1 MNIAEIR
8 EKYPQYNDLSDE
20 ELAKGLHA
28 KFYSDMDFGE
38 FSNKIGLAPQLNLT
52 EEQKAQ
58 IKANR
63 DEYERK
69 QAERDKDQWFVSLV
83 ENKQDDPLK
92 NIARST
98 ARVGLSTMQGIAN
111 AGLNPFTDTAKEYGA
126 DLTPIKPE
134 NMAERTAELAGEYG
148 YDAAVLYALGLG
160 AGSLYPK
167 LAPYTAPLTLGGFP
181 LAMGQSLGSSL
192 ATGMIDPES
201 TAGRIATDIIGGGLG
216 AGLARPRVS
225 MPKETKAISE
235 LEKTV
240 GKDVLAE
247 NVAEA
252 ERTGRNLLEVG
263 SDEITQRALQAKLQ
277 TPEARKI
284 LLDSIE
290 QSSASQP
297 ERTKA
302 VINEALGTEGKNATL
317 SQVMENARAEA
328 QPIYK
333 ELEDIGDLAAYET
346 KDIPEQ
352 NFKRWFE
359 GSQVVDESGQP
370 LKLYHGTSS
379 KFDKFKKGNIFF
391 VNDKGIAEQY
401 GSEDAIE
408 AYLKMKNP
416 YVIDAYGQ
424 SFDEIYNAA
433 GRKKAYKDLT
443 ETDYKKLADTFFDG
457 DIQEAKE
464 WYPRNEQGEVNL
476 ARAYGDKAR
485 STNEWADWA
494 KKQGYDGVIIKDVN
508 DTPDISNTRATDY
521 VVFEPNQI
529 KSVNN
534 SGAWSSSP
542 SLSDVGW
549 KPESQLAGVIK
560 DNPFIQS
567 EIANVRKDL
576 SLPKNVRESS
586 DTSFSILNAVK
597 KNIDDKINVAK
608 RGGENELAARLTGI
622 KNELKNKIDDATGG
636 KYSKALGI
644 YEDAFRFRDAS
655 DLGRD
660 VFNSRVSPDD
670 MKVKI
675 GALTANEKKAARIG
689 LREEILNKVGST
701 NNQTNALN
709 KLLPE
714 NVREKITTLAGE
726 KEGAKII
733 DEAEQAVKLR
743 NNLNKVFSGSQT
755 AEKGV
760 LERAIAGVMNFKAHP
775 VLSTLSGVYTPYNRG
790 INIRA
795 AETLTD
801 KNIADAYR
809 NVMNAR
815 NAPKQP
821 KGFVQSGLRSI
832 IERLTEENN

>member
-8 EKYPQYNDLSDE
+8 QKYPQYNDLSDE
-20 ELAKGLHA
+20 ELAKGLHK

-38 FSNKIGLAPQLNLT
+38 FSNKIGLTPQLNLT
-52 EEQKAQ
+52 DEQKAQ

-111 AGLNPFTDTAKEYGA
+111 AGLNPFTDVAEEMGA
-126 DLTPIKPE
+126 DLKPIKPE
-134 NMAERTAELAGEYG
+134 NAAERTAELAGEYG
-148 YDAAVLYALGLG
+148 YNAAALYTLGKG
-160 AGSLYPK
+160 VGGVYPK

-181 LAMGQSLGSSL
+181 LAMSQSLGSSL
-192 ATGMIDPES
+192 ATGTINPQS
-201 TAGRIATDIIGGGLG
+201 TIGRIATDIIGGWKGSR
-216 AGLARPRVS
+216 LARPMVS

-290 QSSASQP
+290 QSSAAQP
-297 ERTKA
+297 ARTKA
-302 VINEALGTEGKNATL
+302 VINEALGTEGKNSTL
-317 SQVMENARAEA
+317 SQVMENAKAEA

-359 GSQVVDESGQP
+359 GSKVVDENGQP
-370 LKLYHGTSS
+370 LKLYHGTDADFDAFDMS
-379 KFDKFKKGNIFF
+379 KGRSTMDIQGAFFSPYDIDAKGYGPNLKEVYLNI
-391 VNDKGIAEQY
+391 
-401 GSEDAIE
+401 
-408 AYLKMKNP
+408 KNP
-416 YVIDAYGQ
+416 A
-424 SFDEIYNAA
+424 DEAT
-433 GRKKAYKDLT
+433 AYKALRKYQGQNDAGLKAKQDLQRQG
-443 ETDYKKLADTFFDG
+443 FDG
-457 DIQEAKE
+457 VF
-464 WYPRNEQGEVNL
+464 N
-476 ARAYGDKAR
+476 
-485 STNEWADWA
+485 
-494 KKQGYDGVIIKDVN
+494 GYDEYI
-508 DTPDISNTRATDY
+508 A
-521 VVFEPNQI
+521 FEPNQI

-542 SLSDVGW
+542 SLSDAGW
-549 KPESQLAGVIK
+549 KPESQLANAIK
-560 DNPFIQS
+560 NNDVLADTIS
-567 EIANVRKDL
+567 RVKRANSSLKNLPDTDFRVVNEARKAL
-576 SLPKNVRESS
+576 SQASMNRTELSGYEARQALNELDP
-586 DTSFSILNAVK
+586 ILN
-597 KNIDDKINVAK
+597 NI
-608 RGGENELAARLTGI
+608 
-622 KNELKNKIDDATGG
+622 TGG
-636 KYSKALGI
+636 KLAQANKLYS
-644 YEDAFRFRDAS
+644 DAYQFERAA

-689 LREEILNKVGST
+689 LREEILNKIGST

-755 AEKGV
+755 AEKGA
-760 LERAIAGVMNFKAHP
+760 LERAIAGVMNFKSHP
-775 VLSTLSGVYTPYNRG
+775 VLSTIGSLYTPYNRS
-790 INIRA
+790 INVRA

-801 KNIADAYR
+801 KNIANAYR
-809 NVMNAR
+809 RVMNAR

-821 KGFVQSGLRSI
+821 KGYAQSGLRSI
-832 IERLTEENN
+832 IERLTEEN

>member
-8 EKYPQYNDLSDE
+8 QKYPQYNDLSDE
-20 ELAKGLHA
+20 ELAKGLHK

-38 FSNKIGLAPQLNLT
+38 FSNKIGLTPQINLT
-52 EEQKAQ
+52 PEQKAQ
-58 IKANR
+58 AQQKAK
-63 DEYERK
+63 EYREQVK
-69 QAERDKDQWFVSLV
+69 PTTFGDKVSEFLV
-83 ENKQDDPLK
+83 TNP
-92 NIARST
+92 IARQ
-98 ARVGLSTMQGIAN
+98 VGFGLQGIAN
-111 AGLNPFTDTAKEYGA
+111 AGLNPAGYVARATGIDT
-126 DLTPIKPE
+126 KPLE
-134 NMAERTAELAGEYG
+134 AQTAGERATELAGQYG
-148 YDAAVLYALGLG
+148 FDAAAIVPTLGL
-160 AGSLYPK
+160 AASSSPAI
-167 LAPYTAPLTLGGFP
+167 APYVAPLVEGGVP
-181 LAMGQSLGSSL
+181 LALTGSTGSAL
-192 ATGMIDPES
+192 ATGIINPES

-290 QSSASQP
+290 QSSATQP
-297 ERTKA
+297 ARTKA
-302 VINEALGTEGKNATL
+302 VINEALGTEGKNSTL
-317 SQVMENARAEA
+317 SQVMENAKAEA

-359 GSQVVDESGQP
+359 GSQVVDENGQP
-370 LKLYHGTSS
+370 LKLYHGTDAD
-379 KFDKFKKGNIFF
+379 FDVFSFGKLGKNTGVGTAFNFTDSPETAKSYGNK
-391 VNDKGIAEQY
+391 VLKT
-401 GSEDAIE
+401 
-408 AYLKMKNP
+408 YLNMQNPITVDFGDRSATHFLGKLRNPQEITDEVKNIISDMKNH
-416 YVIDAYGQ
+416 YDIDENIIEELKNLGFREYSDNLDGIIFKNVLDNYGLGGK
-424 SFDEIYNAA
+424 SAN
-433 GRKKAYKDLT
+433 
-443 ETDYKKLADTFFDG
+443 
-457 DIQEAKE
+457 
-464 WYPRNEQGEVNL
+464 N
-476 ARAYGDKAR
+476 
-485 STNEWADWA
+485 
-494 KKQGYDGVIIKDVN
+494 
-508 DTPDISNTRATDY
+508 Y
-521 VVFEPNQI
+521 VVFNPNQI

-542 SLSDVGW
+542 SLSDAGW
-549 KPESQLAGVIK
+549 KPESQLANAIK
-560 DNPFIQS
+560 NNDVLADTIS
-567 EIANVRKDL
+567 RVKRANSSLKNLPDTDFRVVNEARKAL
-576 SLPKNVRESS
+576 SQASMNRTELSGYEARQALNELDP
-586 DTSFSILNAVK
+586 ILN
-597 KNIDDKINVAK
+597 NI
-608 RGGENELAARLTGI
+608 
-622 KNELKNKIDDATGG
+622 TGG
-636 KYSKALGI
+636 KLAQANKLYS
-644 YEDAFRFRDAS
+644 DAYQFERAS

-689 LREEILNKVGST
+689 LREEILNKIGST

-709 KLLPE
+709 KLFPE

-755 AEKGV
+755 AEKGA
-760 LERAIAGVMNFKAHP
+760 LERAIAGVMNFKSHP
-775 VLSTLSGVYTPYNRG
+775 VLSTVGSLYTPYNRG

-809 NVMNAR
+809 RVMNAR

-821 KGFVQSGLRSI
+821 KGYAQSGLRSI